1 MKSKPDWIIILAIQ
15 PTSGRWLMVYHQE
28 RGWELPGG
36 RIEDS
41 ESVEVAALRE
51 LKEEADISGK
61 VVELL
66 KLDSHDSG
74 IVVFVEI
81 DDLERRN
88 EWESQDSKIQR
99 VCFHEEIPE
108 YLYWGTDEL
117 KSILDYWSAASTI
130 ES

>member
-1 MKSKPDWIIILAIQ
+1 
-15 PTSGRWLMVYHQE
+15 MVDGIHHE

-66 KLDSHDSG
+66 NLDSLDSG
-74 IVVFVEI
+74 IVAFVEI
-81 DDLERRN
+81 DDLEKRN

-99 VCFHEEIPE
+99 VSFHEEIPE
-108 YLYWGTDEL
+108 YLYWGTNEL
-117 KSILDYWSAASTI
+117 KSILDIGALQELQDPEHYLLFLEI
-130 ES
+130 VQ

>member
-15 PTSGRWLMVYHQE
+15 PTSGRWLMVYHHE

-66 KLDSHDSG
+66 NLDSLDSG
-74 IVVFVEI
+74 IVAFVEI
-81 DDLERRN
+81 DDLEKRN

-99 VCFHEEIPE
+99 VSFHEEIPE
-108 YLYWGTDEL
+108 YLYWGANEL
-117 KSILDYWSAASTI
+117 KSILDHWSASRTTG
-130 ES
+130 S

>member
-61 VVELL
+61 VVE
-66 KLDSHDSG
+66 
-74 IVVFVEI
+74 
-81 DDLERRN
+81 
-88 EWESQDSKIQR
+88 
-99 VCFHEEIPE
+99 
-108 YLYWGTDEL
+108 Y
-117 KSILDYWSAASTI
+117 
-130 ES
+130 

>member
-15 PTSGRWLMVYHQE
+15 PTSGRWLMVYHHE

-81 DDLERRN
+81 DDLEKRN
-88 EWESQDSKIQR
+88 EWASKDSKIER
-99 VCFHEEIPE
+99 VSFHEEIPE
-108 YLYWGTDEL
+108 YLHWGTNEL
-117 KSILDYWSAASTI
+117 KSILDYWSAARTTVS
-130 ES
+130 